1 MLFRN
6 NYGVD
11 LGSSSVKV
19 YSFFRNKTYIEKN
32 MVAYRGRRIL
42 AIGNEAYEMFEKS
55 PSDISVD
62 SPMAF
67 GMLANLELQE
77 IVLYSMLKKIDH
89 TSGLGADMFF
99 SVPLD
104 MTAIEK
110 RAYYHLVNGHWL
122 RKNRVFMV
130 ESPIADAV
138 AMNINLEKNE
148 GSMVVN
154 IGAQSTEFSGLPREA
169 VVSAYVVNEGITN
182 CVNQIAAEMKTFL
195 ERTPPQI
202 AYHIAK
208 EGIYLTGGSTRLPY
222 IDNYLASYTGFA
234 FNLSDLYETSAV
246 HGLEKIIHDR
256 ELRRWAQPVKQK
268 KL

>member
-1 MLFRN
+1 
-6 NYGVD
+6 
-11 LGSSSVKV
+11 
-19 YSFFRNKTYIEKN
+19 
-32 MVAYRGRRIL
+32 
-42 AIGNEAYEMFEKS
+42 
-55 PSDISVD
+55 
-62 SPMAF
+62 
-67 GMLANLELQE
+67 
-77 IVLYSMLKKIDH
+77 
-89 TSGLGADMFF
+89 
-99 SVPLD
+99 
-104 MTAIEK
+104 
-110 RAYYHLVNGHWL
+110 
-122 RKNRVFMV
+122 MV

-154 IGAQSTEFSGLPREA
+154 ICAQSTEFSILTDGKIIISRKIPLGGRQMNESICSEIRKHYNLQIGTRTAKRLKVVMGRLNDQKKEARKVVGIDSVSGLPREE

-202 AYHIAK
+202 SYHIAK

-246 HGLEKIIHDR
+246 HELEKIIHDR